1 MSKNMGFHE
10 IQQDQQKIAK
20 KSQSETKLA
29 HKPVQ
34 CSKYLVIRIKISF
47 VFEIPV
53 SVLLDLSCLL
63 YFYLHLLILLRTAC

>member
-1 MSKNMGFHE
+1 MGFHE

-47 VFEIPV
+47 VFEIV
-53 SVLLDLSCLL
+53 S
-63 YFYLHLLILLRTAC
+63 Y